1 MEFTITFRIYY
12 NEDVTRE
19 TEDDVRE
26 ELANDIMTS
35 PAITDMTVQTVFMS
49 QPYEAIIDVTYNDL
63 HLDTDEN
70 ESRSLTQEKNILRN
84 ELALLPYLHN
94 VIQE

>member
-1 MEFTITFRIYY
+1 MEFTTTFRIYY

-26 ELANDIMTS
+26 ELANDIMTT

-49 QPYEAIIDVTYNDL
+49 HPYEAIVDVTYNDL

-84 ELALLPYLHN
+84 ELASLPYLHN